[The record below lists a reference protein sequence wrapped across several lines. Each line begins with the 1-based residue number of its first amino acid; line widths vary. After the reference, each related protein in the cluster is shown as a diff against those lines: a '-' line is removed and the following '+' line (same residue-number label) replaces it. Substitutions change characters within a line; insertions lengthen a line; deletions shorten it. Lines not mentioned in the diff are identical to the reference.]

1 MLPALL
7 ACVLLFTGCEN
18 RDPEKTE
25 TVRVGVAIYQQNDT
39 FISNVVQEMERLAR
53 EKEGESLLKINLSI
67 ADGQSNQTLQMEQV
81 DRFLDWGCDVLCVNM
96 VDRTAAAVIVDKAEE
111 AGVPVIFFNRQPV
124 EEDLQRWEKA
134 YYVGPRGEQSGIFQG
149 QIVWEQWQEDRE
161 RVDRN
166 GDGVLQYV
174 MLEGEPSHQ
183 DALLRTEYSI
193 KTLTNA
199 GVLVEKL
206 ASDTA
211 NWNRGQAAAKMS
223 QWYQEFGS
231 QIEAVFANNDDMAL
245 GAIDVLLEAGV
256 APEEMPVIVGVD
268 ATAPA
273 LEAMAAEK
281 PVVLS
286 GAQGHTGL
294 FRPELLEKAIDTNFC
309 CRTDPIATEAVL
321 LEAVTSALA
330 LPEEEK
336 RALGRYGR
344 QVVQEHYSVRR
355 MAEDCLAVYDQV
367 HRRRY
372 HVVMSGY
379 YGFSNAGDDAILQ
392 SIHEGILAASRDVAV
407 TVLSNDPEL
416 TWDLCGLEAVPRFQV
431 WKVLKS
437 LWRCDALL
445 SGGGSLLQDRTST
458 RSLLYYLSIIQAA
471 ELFHKPVMLY
481 ANGIGPVQKPSN
493 RRRVRRAVERA
504 ALVTLRDG
512 SSAREL
518 QEMGVTRPDLHV
530 TADPVFNLPP
540 ASRERGMELLQAARL
555 PQGSRFAVVSVRDWP
570 GTEEF
575 PQKLAGLCDH
585 LRRTYGMEILFLLMQ
600 PKHDRNTTGLVR
612 QAMEEPSYLLDTATT
627 PRELMAVLGE
637 AELCVA
643 MRLHTLIF
651 AARMAVPCIG
661 LVYDPKVESY
671 LQELDMPS
679 AGHVERFD
687 REEAIACADRMMADY
702 EGNLVRLRQK
712 SEALAKAALRNE
724 ELLLELLKQT
734 KG

>member
-223 QWYQEFGS
+223 QWHQEFGS

-273 LEAMAAEK
+273 LEAMAAGT
-281 PVVLS
+281 LS
-286 GAQGHTGL
+286 GT
-294 FRPELLEKAIDTNFC
+294 
-309 CRTDPIATEAVL
+309 
-321 LEAVTSALA
+321 
-330 LPEEEK
+330 
-336 RALGRYGR
+336 
-344 QVVQEHYSVRR
+344 VQNAKEHYVWLPYREVNRENFRS
-355 MAEDCLAVYDQV
+355 
-367 HRRRY
+367 
-372 HVVMSGY
+372 
-379 YGFSNAGDDAILQ
+379 
-392 SIHEGILAASRDVAV
+392 
-407 TVLSNDPEL
+407 
-416 TWDLCGLEAVPRFQV
+416 FQ
-431 WKVLKS
+431 
-437 LWRCDALL
+437 
-445 SGGGSLLQDRTST
+445 
-458 RSLLYYLSIIQAA
+458 
-471 ELFHKPVMLY
+471 
-481 ANGIGPVQKPSN
+481 
-493 RRRVRRAVERA
+493 
-504 ALVTLRDG
+504 
-512 SSAREL
+512 
-518 QEMGVTRPDLHV
+518 
-530 TADPVFNLPP
+530 
-540 ASRERGMELLQAARL
+540 
-555 PQGSRFAVVSVRDWP
+555 
-570 GTEEF
+570 EE
-575 PQKLAGLCDH
+575 
-585 LRRTYGMEILFLLMQ
+585 
-600 PKHDRNTTGLVR
+600 
-612 QAMEEPSYLLDTATT
+612 
-627 PRELMAVLGE
+627 
-637 AELCVA
+637 
-643 MRLHTLIF
+643 
-651 AARMAVPCIG
+651 
-661 LVYDPKVESY
+661 
-671 LQELDMPS
+671 
-679 AGHVERFD
+679 
-687 REEAIACADRMMADY
+687 
-702 EGNLVRLRQK
+702 
-712 SEALAKAALRNE
+712 
-724 ELLLELLKQT
+724 
-734 KG
+734 